1 MCSSSNV
8 FFGDDSNHNQ
18 WNSKCE
24 DTCHTGIGYS
34 GNSAKPFESE
44 LEAMNNGDLSSIGN
58 VELQLAACN
67 RIVSLLC
74 NRLSTDH
81 FQLVQLLNNLNQC
94 GDSVSVTL
102 STLSQ
107 LSPHPSVLDI
117 CSNVTSTHSHL
128 KVIQSL
134 LLSREQDA
142 SDNLKIIYAFQQKLE
157 ERIKQCKIKA
167 QNSLKTAKH
176 NSVQT
181 DSISKNEQLDERTFS
196 DAKPN
201 GFKNPGEIKYETLLK
216 YGLVNPRNVLNRTL
230 RHSSFSESDEPT
242 KCELQEALLNAV
254 GQLDRLRKHRINQK
268 TRIDKL
274 QERLDHMGTE
284 LDSSVDTI
292 RHHQR
297 NYEAQKRRTTMEIT
311 HLRNQLAKATALLE
325 QLKLFFSKTNLNT
338 GSLDHNMR
346 VVIENLL
353 RNVHTNNELQ
363 DVDTLSIDDLK
374 LRLSIAQN
382 ELTQLRLDM
391 ARQREDDDRE
401 ASRLRGQLAE
411 ASSDARALR
420 MQLNRLIPQS
430 ISSSKLNS
438 LVNTNSSDS
447 SSCTNCQKLQR
458 LNDVL
463 QRKQSK
469 MNPFPDLINHQGNII
484 NHQNFVCEDSAFK
497 KKAIHKPHFMDS
509 FVQTDLLNDIP
520 ATDFIQKV
528 DVAIDPIGGYDNISP
543 HLPVENCKYVQTG
556 PFIIG
561 NDITS
566 CETSSSG
573 VILVDGS
580 LKHGSVNEPSNLSE
594 VQLNNLH
601 VSNKSAPVSLMENDN
616 EAAINSYRNSML
628 HSIGELKHDN
638 LVNPS
643 QSVNED
649 SLHSQLLQRIKVA
662 EEEAIM
668 AMDQLK
674 ASNAEFLTLKERLCH
689 ATVERAHLKATIEGL
704 DEQVALLEDSL
715 YERTQELRRSQI
727 LLGKYCPTSQKPVT
741 SYSVGPEVPTSEIF
755 IKIHEPN
762 NNYTGESA
770 VVNSRGVVQSF
781 EPTESFLR
789 SVPIRFKSL
798 HQLINLK
805 DWLSVL
811 LKQLVV
817 RSQQLTPGMSSGI
830 RFTSFRLR
838 SQPRPKAMF
847 IFLTYFFFVH
857 LMLLHCWFL

>member
-1 MCSSSNV
+1 
-8 FFGDDSNHNQ
+8 
-18 WNSKCE
+18 
-24 DTCHTGIGYS
+24 
-34 GNSAKPFESE
+34 
-44 LEAMNNGDLSSIGN
+44 
-58 VELQLAACN
+58 
-67 RIVSLLC
+67 
-74 NRLSTDH
+74 
-81 FQLVQLLNNLNQC
+81 
-94 GDSVSVTL
+94 
-102 STLSQ
+102 
-107 LSPHPSVLDI
+107 
-117 CSNVTSTHSHL
+117 
-128 KVIQSL
+128 
-134 LLSREQDA
+134 
-142 SDNLKIIYAFQQKLE
+142 
-157 ERIKQCKIKA
+157 
-167 QNSLKTAKH
+167 
-176 NSVQT
+176 
-181 DSISKNEQLDERTFS
+181 
-196 DAKPN
+196 
-201 GFKNPGEIKYETLLK
+201 
-216 YGLVNPRNVLNRTL
+216 
-230 RHSSFSESDEPT
+230 
-242 KCELQEALLNAV
+242 
-254 GQLDRLRKHRINQK
+254 
-268 TRIDKL
+268 
-274 QERLDHMGTE
+274 MGTE

-325 QLKLFFSKTNLNT
+325 QLKLFFSKTNVNT
-338 GSLDHNMR
+338 SSLDHNMR

-411 ASSDARALR
+411 ANSNARALR

-469 MNPFPDLINHQGNII
+469 MNPFPDLIDHQGNII

-497 KKAIHKPHFMDS
+497 KKAIHKPHFMNS

-543 HLPVENCKYVQTG
+543 HLPVENCKYVQTE

-601 VSNKSAPVSLMENDN
+601 VSNKSTPVSLMENDN

-704 DEQVALLEDSL
+704 DEQDIGNI
-715 YERTQELRRSQI
+715 Y
-727 LLGKYCPTSQKPVT
+727 
-741 SYSVGPEVPTSEIF
+741 
-755 IKIHEPN
+755 
-762 NNYTGESA
+762 
-770 VVNSRGVVQSF
+770 
-781 EPTESFLR
+781 
-789 SVPIRFKSL
+789 
-798 HQLINLK
+798 
-805 DWLSVL
+805 
-811 LKQLVV
+811 
-817 RSQQLTPGMSSGI
+817 
-830 RFTSFRLR
+830 
-838 SQPRPKAMF
+838 
-847 IFLTYFFFVH
+847 
-857 LMLLHCWFL
+857 

>member
-1 MCSSSNV
+1 MCSSDV
-8 FFGDDSNHNQ
+8 FFGDSFSQNQ

-24 DTCHTGIGYS
+24 DTCHIDIGYS
-34 GNSAKPFESE
+34 GHSEEQFESE
-44 LEAMNNGDLSSIGN
+44 LEAMNNGDLSSVKN
-58 VELQLAACN
+58 LELQLAACN
-67 RIVSLLC
+67 RIVSLLY

-81 FQLVQLLNNLNQC
+81 FQLVQLLNNLNEC

-107 LSPHPSVLDI
+107 LNPHPSVLDI
-117 CSNVTSTHSHL
+117 CSNVTSTHSQL
-128 KVIQSL
+128 KHIQSL

-142 SDNLKIIYAFQQKLE
+142 SDNLKIIYTFQRKLE
-157 ERIKQCKIKA
+157 ERIKQCKIQA

-181 DSISKNEQLDERTFS
+181 DSISKNEQLNQQTFS
-196 DAKPN
+196 DPKPN

-230 RHSSFSESDEPT
+230 KHPGFSESVEPR

-254 GQLDRLRKHRINQK
+254 GQLDRLKKYRINQK
-268 TRIDKL
+268 TRIDQL
-274 QERLDHMGTE
+274 QERLDHMGIE

-292 RHHQR
+292 RHHQT
-297 NYEAQKRRTTMEIT
+297 NYEAQKRRTSMEIT

-325 QLKLFFSKTNLNT
+325 QFKLFFSKTNLNT
-338 GSLDHNMR
+338 SSLNQNMR
-346 VVIENLL
+346 VLIGNLL
-353 RNVHTNNELQ
+353 KHLHTNNELQ
-363 DVDTLSIDDLK
+363 DIDTLSIDDLK
-374 LRLSIAQN
+374 LKLSIAQN

-420 MQLNRLIPQS
+420 MQLNRLISQS
-430 ISSSKLNS
+430 ISSSKLNG
-438 LVNTNSSDS
+438 LANTNSSDS

-463 QRKQSK
+463 QRKQSN

-484 NHQNFVCEDSAFK
+484 NHQNFVCEDSTVT
-497 KKAIHKPHFMDS
+497 KKAIHKPHFIDS
-509 FVQTDLLNDIP
+509 FIQTDLLNDIP
-520 ATDFIQKV
+520 ATDFVQKV
-528 DVAIDPIGGYDNISP
+528 DIAIDPIDGYDNISS
-543 HLPVENCKYVQTG
+543 HLPVKNCKYVQTES
-556 PFIIG
+556 FIIG
-561 NDITS
+561 NGITS
-566 CETSSSG
+566 CETSSG
-573 VILVDGS
+573 VILMDGS
-580 LKHGSVNEPSNLSE
+580 LKYGSVNEPSILSE

-601 VSNKSAPVSLMENDN
+601 VSNKSAPVSLMRNDN
-616 EAAINSYRNSML
+616 EAVINSVQNSML
-628 HSIGELKHDN
+628 HSISELKNDN
-638 LVNPS
+638 LVNPN
-643 QSVNED
+643 QSVDED

-674 ASNAEFLTLKERLCH
+674 ASNAEFLTLKERLSH

-727 LLGKYCPTSQKPVT
+727 LLGKYCPTYQKPVT
-741 SYSVGPEVPTSEIF
+741 SYSVEPEIPKSEIS
-755 IKIHEPN
+755 IKIHKPN
-762 NNYTGESA
+762 NNYTDESA
-770 VVNSRGVVQSF
+770 VVDLRGLPQSF

-789 SVPIRFKSL
+789 SLPIRFKSL

-817 RSQQLTPGMSSGI
+817 RSQQLTPRMFSGI
-830 RFTSFRLR
+830 RFTSFRLQ

-847 IFLTYFFFVH
+847 IFLTYFFVVH
-857 LMLLHCWFL
+857 LMLLHCWLL

>member
-1 MCSSSNV
+1 MIVAYIFEKTLFCYHYYLTVSLC
-8 FFGDDSNHNQ
+8 Q
-18 WNSKCE
+18 Q
-24 DTCHTGIGYS
+24 
-34 GNSAKPFESE
+34 FESE
-44 LEAMNNGDLSSIGN
+44 LEAMNNGDLSSVKN
-58 VELQLAACN
+58 LELQLAACN
-67 RIVSLLC
+67 RIVSLLY

-81 FQLVQLLNNLNQC
+81 FQLVQLLNNLNEC

-107 LSPHPSVLDI
+107 LNPHPSVLDI
-117 CSNVTSTHSHL
+117 CSNVTSTHSQL
-128 KVIQSL
+128 KHIQSL

-142 SDNLKIIYAFQQKLE
+142 SDNLKIIYTFQRKLE
-157 ERIKQCKIKA
+157 ERIKQCKIQA

-181 DSISKNEQLDERTFS
+181 DSISKNEQLNQQTFS
-196 DAKPN
+196 DPKPN

-230 RHSSFSESDEPT
+230 KHPGFSESVEPR

-254 GQLDRLRKHRINQK
+254 GQLDRLRKYRINQK
-268 TRIDKL
+268 TRIDQL
-274 QERLDHMGTE
+274 QERLDHMGIE

-292 RHHQR
+292 RHHQT
-297 NYEAQKRRTTMEIT
+297 NYEAQKRRTSMEIT

-325 QLKLFFSKTNLNT
+325 QFKLFFSKTNLNT
-338 GSLDHNMR
+338 SSLNQNMR
-346 VVIENLL
+346 VLIGNLL
-353 RNVHTNNELQ
+353 KHLHTNNELQ
-363 DVDTLSIDDLK
+363 DIDTLSIDDLK
-374 LRLSIAQN
+374 LKLSIAQN

-420 MQLNRLIPQS
+420 MQLNRLISQS
-430 ISSSKLNS
+430 ISSSKLNG
-438 LVNTNSSDS
+438 LANTNSSDS

-463 QRKQSK
+463 QRKQSN

-484 NHQNFVCEDSAFK
+484 NHQNFVCEDSTVT
-497 KKAIHKPHFMDS
+497 KKAIHKPHFIDS

-520 ATDFIQKV
+520 ATDFVQNV
-528 DVAIDPIGGYDNISP
+528 DIAIDPIDGYDNISS
-543 HLPVENCKYVQTG
+543 HLPVKNCKYVQTES
-556 PFIIG
+556 FIIG
-561 NDITS
+561 NGITS
-566 CETSSSG
+566 CETSSG
-573 VILVDGS
+573 VILMDGS
-580 LKHGSVNEPSNLSE
+580 LKYGSMNEPSILSE

-601 VSNKSAPVSLMENDN
+601 VSNKSAPVSLMRNDN
-616 EAAINSYRNSML
+616 EAVINSVQNSML
-628 HSIGELKHDN
+628 HSISELKHDN
-638 LVNPS
+638 LVNPN
-643 QSVNED
+643 QSVDED

-674 ASNAEFLTLKERLCH
+674 ASNAEFLTLKERLSH

-727 LLGKYCPTSQKPVT
+727 LLGKYCPTYQKPVT
-741 SYSVGPEVPTSEIF
+741 SYSVEPEIPKSEIS
-755 IKIHEPN
+755 IKIHKPN
-762 NNYTGESA
+762 NNYTDESA
-770 VVNSRGVVQSF
+770 VVDLRGLPQSF

-789 SVPIRFKSL
+789 SLPIRFKSL

-817 RSQQLTPGMSSGI
+817 RSQQLTPRMFSGI
-830 RFTSFRLR
+830 RFTSFRLQ

-847 IFLTYFFFVH
+847 IFLTYFFVVH
-857 LMLLHCWFL
+857 LMLLHCWLL

>member
-1 MCSSSNV
+1 MCSSDV
-8 FFGDDSNHNQ
+8 FFGDTFNQNQ

-24 DTCHTGIGYS
+24 DTCHIDIGYS
-34 GNSAKPFESE
+34 SHSDEQFESE
-44 LEAMNNGDLSSIGN
+44 LEAMNNGDLSSVGN
-58 VELQLAACN
+58 LELQLAACN
-67 RIVSLLC
+67 RIVSLLY

-81 FQLVQLLNNLNQC
+81 FQLVQLLNNLN
-94 GDSVSVTL
+94 D
-102 STLSQ
+102 
-107 LSPHPSVLDI
+107 VLDI
-117 CSNVTSTHSHL
+117 CSNVTTTRSQL
-128 KVIQSL
+128 KHIQSL

-142 SDNLKIIYAFQQKLE
+142 SDNLKIIYTFQQKLE

-176 NSVQT
+176 NSVQLILYQRMNNL
-181 DSISKNEQLDERTFS
+181 ISKR
-196 DAKPN
+196 
-201 GFKNPGEIKYETLLK
+201 EIKYETLLK
-216 YGLVNPRNVLNRTL
+216 YGLVNPRNVLIPR
-230 RHSSFSESDEPT
+230 

-254 GQLDRLRKHRINQK
+254 GQLDRLRKYRINQK
-268 TRIDKL
+268 TRIDQL
-274 QERLDHMGTE
+274 QERLDHMGSE

-292 RHHQR
+292 RHHQT
-297 NYEAQKRRTTMEIT
+297 NYEAQKRRTSMEIT

-325 QLKLFFSKTNLNT
+325 QFKLFFSKTNLNT
-338 GSLDHNMR
+338 SSLNQNMR
-346 VVIENLL
+346 VLIGNLL
-353 RNVHTNNELQ
+353 KHLHTNNELQ
-363 DVDTLSIDDLK
+363 DIDTLSIDDLK
-374 LRLSIAQN
+374 LKLSTAQN

-420 MQLNRLIPQS
+420 MQLNRLISQS

-438 LVNTNSSDS
+438 LANTNSSDS
-447 SSCTNCQKLQR
+447 SNCTNCQKLQR

-484 NHQNFVCEDSAFK
+484 NHQNFVCEDSIVT
-497 KKAIHKPHFMDS
+497 KKAIHKPHFIDS

-520 ATDFIQKV
+520 ATDFVQKV
-528 DVAIDPIGGYDNISP
+528 DIAIDPIDGYDNISP
-543 HLPVENCKYVQTG
+543 HLPVKNCKHIQTES
-556 PFIIG
+556 FIIG

-566 CETSSSG
+566 SG
-573 VILVDGS
+573 VILMDKS
-580 LKHGSVNEPSNLSE
+580 LKYGSVDEPSILSE

-601 VSNKSAPVSLMENDN
+601 VSNKSAPVSLM
-616 EAAINSYRNSML
+616 RKTMK
-628 HSIGELKHDN
+628 HELKHDN
-638 LVNPS
+638 LVNPN
-643 QSVNED
+643 QSVDED

-674 ASNAEFLTLKERLCH
+674 ASNAEFLTLKERLSH

-727 LLGKYCPTSQKPVT
+727 LLGKYCPTYQQPVT
-741 SYSVGPEVPTSEIF
+741 SYSVEPEIPTSEIS

-762 NNYTGESA
+762 NNYTDESA
-770 VVNSRGVVQSF
+770 VVDLRGLPQSF

-789 SVPIRFKSL
+789 SLPIRFKSL

-805 DWLSVL
+805 DWLSV
-811 LKQLVV
+811 
-817 RSQQLTPGMSSGI
+817 
-830 RFTSFRLR
+830 
-838 SQPRPKAMF
+838 
-847 IFLTYFFFVH
+847 Y
-857 LMLLHCWFL
+857 

>member
-1 MCSSSNV
+1 
-8 FFGDDSNHNQ
+8 
-18 WNSKCE
+18 
-24 DTCHTGIGYS
+24 
-34 GNSAKPFESE
+34 
-44 LEAMNNGDLSSIGN
+44 
-58 VELQLAACN
+58 
-67 RIVSLLC
+67 
-74 NRLSTDH
+74 
-81 FQLVQLLNNLNQC
+81 
-94 GDSVSVTL
+94 
-102 STLSQ
+102 
-107 LSPHPSVLDI
+107 
-117 CSNVTSTHSHL
+117 
-128 KVIQSL
+128 
-134 LLSREQDA
+134 
-142 SDNLKIIYAFQQKLE
+142 
-157 ERIKQCKIKA
+157 
-167 QNSLKTAKH
+167 
-176 NSVQT
+176 
-181 DSISKNEQLDERTFS
+181 
-196 DAKPN
+196 
-201 GFKNPGEIKYETLLK
+201 
-216 YGLVNPRNVLNRTL
+216 
-230 RHSSFSESDEPT
+230 
-242 KCELQEALLNAV
+242 
-254 GQLDRLRKHRINQK
+254 
-268 TRIDKL
+268 
-274 QERLDHMGTE
+274 MGTE

-325 QLKLFFSKTNLNT
+325 QLKLFFSKTNVNT
-338 GSLDHNMR
+338 SSLDHNMR

-411 ASSDARALR
+411 ANSNARALR

-469 MNPFPDLINHQGNII
+469 MNPFPDLIDHQGNII

-497 KKAIHKPHFMDS
+497 KKAIHKPHFMNS

-543 HLPVENCKYVQTG
+543 HLPVENCKYVQTE
-556 PFIIG
+556 PFVIG

-727 LLGKYCPTSQKPVT
+727 LLGKYCPTSQKPVA

-770 VVNSRGVVQSF
+770 VVNLRGVVQSF

-857 LMLLHCWFL
+857 LMLLHCWLL